1 MMQDA
6 RASAPQKIFVKVVF
20 PEQYFF
26 HDLQVVAIQMTII
39 V

>member
-6 RASAPQKIFVKVVF
+6 RASAPQKIFVKVIF

-26 HDLQVVAIQMTII
+26 HDLKVVAIQIAII